1 MRIITL
7 IACLWA
13 TTNTLDAKIVFCHFQ
28 EGNWR
33 NWEIYTMGSDGNNQ
47 TRLTFNESNDFSPA
61 WSPDG
66 QQIAFDGGQD
76 GNREVYVID
85 ADGQNQRRLTYHP
98 ASDSS
103 PSWSPDGSQIAF
115 DSNRDVKKGKREV
128 YVMDADGSNVKQVT
142 DFGIASNP
150 KWSPDGKWILFTG
163 TRNNREQI
171 YAIRSDGTKLW
182 QVAKS
187 RPHGMM
193 FLGGWSPDGKQVLYT
208 ETINFDFM
216 NASPVIATL
225 DPKGRARVIRRKP
238 IQIPRMTFDFASL
251 SADGQSILFIGQ
263 KAGIWNI
270 YRFGL
275 INKKLVRLTQNLTE
289 DVSAEDAYPQEW
301 NPSLSVP
308 KQQDLLVQTWGR
320 IKAGATSK

>member
-13 TTNTLDAKIVFCHFQ
+13 ATNTLDAKIVFCHFQ

-33 NWEIYTMGSDGNNQ
+33 NWEIYTMDSDGNNQ
-47 TRLTFNESNDFSPA
+47 TRLTFNESNDFSPT

-66 QQIAFDGGQD
+66 Q
-76 GNREVYVID
+76 
-85 ADGQNQRRLTYHP
+85 
-98 ASDSS
+98 
-103 PSWSPDGSQIAF
+103 QIAF

-150 KWSPDGKWILFTG
+150 KWSPDGKWILFKG

-171 YAIRSDGTKLW
+171 YAIHPDGTKLW
-182 QVAKS
+182 QVSKS

-208 ETINFDFM
+208 ETINFDFL

-225 DPKGRARVIRRKP
+225 DPKGRARQSP
-238 IQIPRMTFDFASL
+238 AEADSDTAYDF
-251 SADGQSILFIGQ
+251 
-263 KAGIWNI
+263 
-270 YRFGL
+270 
-275 INKKLVRLTQNLTE
+275 
-289 DVSAEDAYPQEW
+289 
-301 NPSLSVP
+301 
-308 KQQDLLVQTWGR
+308 
-320 IKAGATSK
+320 